1 MLWALVHCARL
12 EALSWGPNYRVLEH
26 ACDSWPVSCVRDRVV
41 CDCTVLSGNVRSVS
55 GLSDLRLDILD
66 IAAP

>member
-1 MLWALVHCARL
+1 MLGWKLCHGVL
-12 EALSWGPNYRVLEH
+12 TRVLEH